1 MNRAPRKKHLII
13 RPIDSGLN
21 FRLDFSLFD
30 RFKLRHPMGF
40 TLSILKL
47 AEIFRSRLAVAMLS
61 LCCVAAAPAEEATD
75 PGSHAFAGVESYRL
89 ASFDLVRITVFGEP
103 EFGIS
108 QRVSANGDV
117 SMPLL
122 GQVKIGGLTVEEAR
136 QRIEAALIEEEFLR
150 RPQVFVSIE
159 GFSPRRITI
168 LGEIGSPTSIELP
181 PGTNSFD
188 IEVVIAMAGGFSD
201 LARRSEV
208 RVTRKS
214 PEDGRERV
222 LTVDVD
228 EVMLDEENG
237 YAATR
242 FRVLPGD
249 ILYVP
254 RRFF

>member
-1 MNRAPRKKHLII
+1 MSFP
-13 RPIDSGLN
+13 
-21 FRLDFSLFD
+21 F
-30 RFKLRHPMGF
+30 
-40 TLSILKL
+40 SILKS
-47 AEIFRSRLAVAMLS
+47 FV
-61 LCCVAAAPAEEATD
+61 LCRFGLVLVVFALPVTASNGADEQANPRTQV
-75 PGSHAFAGVESYRL
+75 FAGVESYRL

-103 EFGIS
+103 EFGIT
-108 QRVSANGDV
+108 QRVSAKGDV

-122 GQVKIGGLTVEEAR
+122 GQVSVGGLTVEEAR
-136 QRIEAALIEEEFLR
+136 QRIETALVEEEFLR

-168 LGEIGSPTSIELP
+168 LGEIGSPTSIEMP

-188 IEVVIAMAGGFSD
+188 IEVVIAMAGGFTE
-201 LARRSEV
+201 LAKRSEV

-214 PEDGRERV
+214 KEDGRERV
-222 LTVDVD
+222 LTVNVD
-228 EVMLDEENG
+228 EVMLDQEDG
-237 YAATR
+237 FASTR

>member
-1 MNRAPRKKHLII
+1 M
-13 RPIDSGLN
+13 SV
-21 FRLDFSLFD
+21 S
-30 RFKLRHPMGF
+30 
-40 TLSILKL
+40 LSILKSSVPSRL
-47 AEIFRSRLAVAMLS
+47 GLVLTVFSLFIVSSAGAEIQNN
-61 LCCVAAAPAEEATD
+61 T
-75 PGSHAFAGVESYRL
+75 GQQAFTGVESYRL
-89 ASFDLVRITVFGEP
+89 ASFDLVRITVFEEP

-108 QRVSANGDV
+108 QRVSASGDI

-122 GQVKIGGLTVEEAR
+122 GQVRIGGLTVEEAQR
-136 QRIEAALIEEEFLR
+136 QIELALIEQEFLR
-150 RPQVFVSIE
+150 QPQVFVSIE

-214 PEDGRERV
+214 AEDGIERV
-222 LTVDVD
+222 LKVDVD
-228 EVMLDEENG
+228 KVMHDEKNG
-237 YAATR
+237 IALTR

-249 ILYVP
+249 ILFVP

>member
-1 MNRAPRKKHLII
+1 M
-13 RPIDSGLN
+13 
-21 FRLDFSLFD
+21 FSLS
-30 RFKLRHPMGF
+30 
-40 TLSILKL
+40 SILKP
-47 AEIFRSRLAVAMLS
+47 AASSRLALVVAVFSVLAS
-61 LCCVAAAPAEEATD
+61 VGFPLAGAEIED
-75 PGSHAFAGVESYRL
+75 ESPVQPYAGIESYRL
-89 ASFDLVRITVFGEP
+89 ASFDLIRITVFGEP

-108 QRVSANGDV
+108 QRVSAKGDV

-122 GQVKIGGLTVEEAR
+122 GQVSVGGLTVEEA
-136 QRIEAALIEEEFLR
+136 QQQIERALIEKEFLR
-150 RPQVFVSIE
+150 SPQVFVSIE
-159 GFSPRRITI
+159 AFSPRRITI

-214 PEDGRERV
+214 KEDGRERV

-228 EVMLDEENG
+228 QVMHDEENG
-237 YAATR
+237 FASTR

-249 ILYVP
+249 ILFVP